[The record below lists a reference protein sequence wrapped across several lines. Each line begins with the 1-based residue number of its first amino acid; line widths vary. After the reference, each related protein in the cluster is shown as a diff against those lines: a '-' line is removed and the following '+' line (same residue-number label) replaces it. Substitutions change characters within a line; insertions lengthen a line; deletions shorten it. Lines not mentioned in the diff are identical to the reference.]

1 MRPVSTRGQGL
12 AHHASHRTPSS
23 NGLQHP
29 LSQLLPL
36 LNGRSDQSKPPGS
49 LGVTREAMLGA
60 WHPANTPAGTGAGRV
75 MPRAQL
81 PAHSCRLST
90 HSTTGSLPFVMEG
103 SLRAGAMGA
112 LETSGS
118 DDAHF

>member
-12 AHHASHRTPSS
+12 AHHASHCTLSG

-36 LNGRSDQSKPPGS
+36 LNGRSNRPKPPGS

-60 WHPANTPAGTGAGRV
+60 WHPANTPAGTTAV
-75 MPRAQL
+75 PWA
-81 PAHSCRLST
+81 
-90 HSTTGSLPFVMEG
+90 
-103 SLRAGAMGA
+103 
-112 LETSGS
+112 
-118 DDAHF
+118 